1 MGALVRDLRY
11 GLRMLTKNG
20 GVTAVVVL
28 SLALGIG
35 ANSTIFSVV
44 NSLLFRPP
52 AVDEPSRLQDVWL
65 HNKTTSDLLGGY
77 LTFNFPDFAYY
88 RDHNSVYSGLAAA
101 AGDGSAVVWSR
112 NGEGV
117 AVQGFLV
124 SANYFS
130 VLGVKPLLGRGFLP
144 EEDQAGG
151 AHPVVMVSQAFWRE
165 RLGGDL
171 SALSKPLIGPVSRP
185 TARSARMR

>member
-11 GLRMLTKNG
+11 GLRMLTKNA
-20 GVTAVVVL
+20 GVTAVVVI

-52 AVDEPSRLQDVWL
+52 AVDEPSRLQDIWL

-77 LTFNFPDFAYY
+77 LTLNFPDFAYY

-112 NGEGV
+112 N
-117 AVQGFLV
+117 
-124 SANYFS
+124 
-130 VLGVKPLLGRGFLP
+130 
-144 EEDQAGG
+144 
-151 AHPVVMVSQAFWRE
+151 
-165 RLGGDL
+165 
-171 SALSKPLIGPVSRP
+171 
-185 TARSARMR
+185 